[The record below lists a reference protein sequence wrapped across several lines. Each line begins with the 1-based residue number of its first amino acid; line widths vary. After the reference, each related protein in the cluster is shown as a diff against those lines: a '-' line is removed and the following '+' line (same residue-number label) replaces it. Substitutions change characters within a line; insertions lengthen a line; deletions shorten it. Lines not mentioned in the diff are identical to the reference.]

1 MSREGNRPE
10 ALDERQRSNTS
21 VSAGLL
27 IPPDARQRDY
37 KRVIRKKR
45 SMETIFAI
53 YSLKSVPQS
62 PGDAYRWSFDRGIES
77 RGFSRFYADLADK

>member
-10 ALDERQRSNTS
+10 TLDERQRSNTS

-37 KRVIRKKR
+37 KRVIRKKEAWKRYLQFIPRNSCHSLSAMHTDGR
-45 SMETIFAI
+45 SIA
-53 YSLKSVPQS
+53 
-62 PGDAYRWSFDRGIES
+62 ES
-77 RGFSRFYADLADK
+77 NPVDLPDFMQI